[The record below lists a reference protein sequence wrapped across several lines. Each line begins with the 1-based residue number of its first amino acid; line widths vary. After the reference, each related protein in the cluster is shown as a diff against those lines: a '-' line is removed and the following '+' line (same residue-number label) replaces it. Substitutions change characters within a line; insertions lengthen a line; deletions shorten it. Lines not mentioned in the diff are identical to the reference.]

1 MAACE
6 RAIYGLKPFK
16 KNLVT
21 IRSGICERY
30 NNQVLSPPKILIFT
44 RESLCMAV
52 RVLLHIHTDKSRTLQ
67 LRILS
72 RCVSWMDAHVTEMT

>member
-6 RAIYGLKPFK
+6 RAIYVFKPFK

-21 IRSGICERY
+21 IRNGICERY

-44 RESLCMAV
+44 SESLCMAV
-52 RVLLHIHTDKSRTLQ
+52 RVFLHFHTDKSRTLQ

-72 RCVSWMDAHVTEMT
+72 RCVSWMLMLRK